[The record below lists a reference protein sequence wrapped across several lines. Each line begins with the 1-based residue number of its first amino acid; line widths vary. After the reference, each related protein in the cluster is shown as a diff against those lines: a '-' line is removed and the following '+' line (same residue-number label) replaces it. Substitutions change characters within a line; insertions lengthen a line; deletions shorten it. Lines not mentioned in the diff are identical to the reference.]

1 MVKLSEEQLEAM
13 EELLNLGMGQ
23 AGAALS
29 KMLNGFVRLNVPSI
43 SFIEPGDMA
52 RRSQD
57 LMPGP
62 RVCAVRQGFHDALV
76 GEAVNLYDPVYTSAL
91 AKLLGVGDDEDVSS
105 DEIVLEVSNLYIS
118 ACLSGI
124 AEQLKREIAFYPPVL
139 IGNNYPITEVFAI
152 TELAWKRALLT
163 EISLS
168 LEDNT
173 FTSKLLV
180 FLPEESCAILDAVL
194 TEFIESMG

>member
-1 MVKLSEEQLEAM
+1 MVKLSVEHLEAM

-23 AGAALS
+23 AAAALS

-62 RVCAVRQGFHDALV
+62 RVCAVRQGFHDALT

-124 AEQLKREIAFYPPVL
+124 AEQLNREIAFYPPVL
-139 IGNNYPITEVFAI
+139 IGNNYPIAEVFAI
-152 TELAWKRALLT
+152 TELAWRRALLT
-163 EISLS
+163 EICLS

-180 FLPEESCAILDAVL
+180 FLPEESCEILDTVL